1 MIARESKDHEHY
13 YAYRCCFASRGYNEY
28 RMNTTLSESERR
40 GDRTGK
46 ITATVGTVLI
56 LVLLVWPIFFF
67 QNPPPGQPGI
77 LVNLGF
83 VDMGQGDENAAAPTV
98 PDVQEEEP
106 TPTPPQPVDPPP
118 PPPPAAD
125 PEPQP
130 QQRDVVVTEDP
141 AEVALRKQKAREEA
155 ARQAEERRQRQEAEA
170 ERRRQQ
176 QEADAERRRQQE
188 IEAERRR
195 QQEAAEAARRA
206 EAEAERRRQAEADA
220 LKGQLGG
227 SFGQG
232 SGNGNTGKPGNQ
244 GVDDGD
250 PNSDRLSGISTG
262 NGRVSGGLGG
272 RGVLASP
279 PVQENSQVAG
289 TVVIEVCVNPN
300 GEITRASYTQ
310 NGSSTADPKLVSAAT
325 NNAKRWRF
333 APNELA
339 PAEQCGRISYNFR
352 VQ

>member
-1 MIARESKDHEHY
+1 
-13 YAYRCCFASRGYNEY
+13 
-28 RMNTTLSESERR
+28 MNTTLSESERR

-46 ITATVGTVLI
+46 ITAVLGTVLI
-56 LVLLVWPIFFF
+56 VVLLIWPIFFF

-83 VDMGQGDENAAAPTV
+83 VDMGQGDENAAAPS
-98 PDVQEEEP
+98 EP
-106 TPTPPQPVDPPP
+106 EVTEVAPAPPAPADPPP
-118 PPPPAAD
+118 PPPPAVD
-125 PEPQP
+125 PKPKP

-155 ARQAEERRQRQEAEA
+155 ARQAEARRVQQEADAERRRQQQEAEA

-176 QEADAERRRQQE
+176 Q

-206 EAEAERRRQAEADA
+206 EVEAERRRQAEADA

-227 SFGQG
+227 AFGQG
-232 SGNGNTGKPGNQ
+232 GGKGNTGNSGNQ

-250 PNSDRLSGISTG
+250 PNSDRLSGMSTSD
-262 NGRVSGGLGG
+262 GRVSGGLGG
-272 RGVLASP
+272 RGVKASP
-279 PVQENSQVAG
+279 PVQENSQVSG
-289 TVVIEVCVNPN
+289 TVVIEVCVNPD
-300 GEITRASYTQ
+300 GQITRAVYTQ
-310 NGSSTADPKLVSAAT
+310 NGSSTADPKLVAAAT
-325 NNAKRWRF
+325 TNAKRWRF
-333 APNELA
+333 DANPMA